1 MKTIVGCSEKDMPNK
16 KVLLGRLHNCVGNA
30 FLEMG
35 DVDKALEHHQKD
47 LELAM
52 QWYVTEEMDLC

>member
-1 MKTIVGCSEKDMPNK
+1 MKTILKCSEKDMPNK
-16 KVLLGRLHNCVGNA
+16 KILLGNLYNCVGNA

-35 DVDKALEHHQKD
+35 EMNKALEHHQKD

-52 QWYVTEEMDLC
+52 QW